1 VRREIEFAASLAI
14 AAARFDSVSPAVHA
28 ATLCTRH
35 SFAEEGAANVEDR
48 IATGAAQTVVPQ
60 MTTLTTLRT
69 QILIFKA
76 IETLTRP
83 SSGVVVLRQL

>member
-1 VRREIEFAASLAI
+1 
-14 AAARFDSVSPAVHA
+14 
-28 ATLCTRH
+28 
-35 SFAEEGAANVEDR
+35 
-48 IATGAAQTVVPQ
+48 